1 MEKREKLDSLSI
13 PLTHDIGQ
21 SSTAESVLDWIAG
34 LSRGNSKSEEELYK
48 YSYRKFYSV
57 VLRYISNHDDAV
69 EVFNTAMIKV
79 FRHINTLE
87 DYEKV
92 ESWIRKVIV
101 NTALDS
107 LRANKKNKEYFQPLD
122 DAVRKIADHNT
133 APEGEYDYKYLIN
146 LVHQLPER
154 RRIVFMLFAIEG
166 FSHKEIAEALGITEG
181 NSKLLLH
188 EARKML
194 QQKLKKSK

>member
-1 MEKREKLDSLSI
+1 MDSLSI

-48 YSYRKFYSV
+48 YSYKKFYSV
-57 VLRYISNHDDAV
+57 VLRYIPNHDDAL

-107 LRANKKNKEYFQPLD
+107 LRANKKNKEFFQPMD
-122 DAVRKIADHNT
+122 DAIRKIADHNT
-133 APEGEYDYKYLIN
+133 APEVEYDYKYLIN

-154 RRIVFMLFAIEG
+154 RRMVFMLFAIEG